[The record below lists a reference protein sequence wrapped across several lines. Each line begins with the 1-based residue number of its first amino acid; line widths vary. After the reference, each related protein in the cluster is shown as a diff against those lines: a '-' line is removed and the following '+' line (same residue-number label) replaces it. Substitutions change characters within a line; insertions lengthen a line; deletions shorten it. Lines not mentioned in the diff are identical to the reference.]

1 MSLVVNQG
9 SICKTANWFASY
21 QLHFFNHVMFY
32 LNNYL
37 FDYDLSLKIPI
48 RCDDNFIIIII
59 IIINLIAIPE
69 VHNSLAQA

>member
-21 QLHFFNHVMFY
+21 QLRFFNHVMFY
-32 LNNYL
+32 LNYL

-48 RCDDNFIIIII
+48 RGDDNFIIIII
-59 IIINLIAIPE
+59 IINHIAIPE

>member
-21 QLHFFNHVMFY
+21 QLRFFDHVMFY
-32 LNNYL
+32 LNYL

-48 RCDDNFIIIII
+48 RGDDNFMIIIII
-59 IIINLIAIPE
+59 IISLIAIPE

>member
-9 SICKTANWFASY
+9 SICKTANRFASY
-21 QLHFFNHVMFY
+21 QLRFFNHVMFY
-32 LNNYL
+32 LNYL

-48 RCDDNFIIIII
+48 RGDDNFIIIII

>member
-21 QLHFFNHVMFY
+21 QLRFLDRVMFY
-32 LNNYL
+32 LNYL

-48 RCDDNFIIIII
+48 RGDDNFIIIII
-59 IIINLIAIPE
+59 IISLSAIPE

>member
-9 SICKTANWFASY
+9 SICKTANWFVSY
-21 QLHFFNHVMFY
+21 QLRFFNHVMFY
-32 LNNYL
+32 LNYL
-37 FDYDLSLKIPI
+37 FHYDLSLKIPI
-48 RCDDNFIIIII
+48 RGDDNFIIII

>member
-32 LNNYL
+32 LNYL
-37 FDYDLSLKIPI
+37 FHYDLSLKIPI
-48 RCDDNFIIIII
+48 RGDNNFIIIII
-59 IIINLIAIPE
+59 ISLIAIPE

>member
-21 QLHFFNHVMFY
+21 QLRFFNHVMFY
-32 LNNYL
+32 LNYL

-48 RCDDNFIIIII
+48 RGDDNFIIII

>member
-9 SICKTANWFASY
+9 SICKTANWFVSY
-21 QLHFFNHVMFY
+21 QLRFFNHVMFY
-32 LNNYL
+32 LNYL

-48 RCDDNFIIIII
+48 RGDDNFIIIII
-59 IIINLIAIPE
+59 IINHIAFPE